1 MEAASNSSASD
12 TDEETGIGL
21 DGATATGDVNGF
33 GTLATDQDNHPMAK
47 FFGGEDDKKEPPK
60 SNLETQKEARPPS
73 RHQPATVSPNSSTAK
88 DTKTST
94 SKIALDQVNHP
105 MDRFFD
111 SLDSEDLPEIVQA
124 HVSGNAH
131 PVTGHHQPT
140 TSPAAETPAT
150 AVESSANEISQD
162 QINHPMARF
171 FDNLDEENPPA
182 TGTLDAT
189 NTSKKLASAPASQL
203 EDTFGDNDG
212 LVGYNSRSPMAVA
225 QDEATTLPMA
235 TSLRRNPRLVVPTA
249 PGAVAV
255 GPNEFANG
263 ADLIDRINIAADQHF
278 DEHKSTSSSNADN
291 GLVTAIPVEEDSAA
305 FISQEAQPFDH
316 SMEEL
321 RLLYRK
327 RAQRRTLY
335 CRIMAAITITVPII
349 VVGVY
354 FGLKGGEQESQSP
367 TFSPTPFPSS
377 APSIFELEDVLDY
390 IPTPTLISPNNPQ

>member
-1 MEAASNSSASD
+1 MLFKFKSQVTSDLIMLEADARRLLHIMLGHD
-12 TDEETGIGL
+12 PDKGIIL
-21 DGATATGDVNGF
+21 V
-33 GTLATDQDNHPMAK
+33 K
-47 FFGGEDDKKEPPK
+47 
-60 SNLETQKEARPPS
+60 
-73 RHQPATVSPNSSTAK
+73 
-88 DTKTST
+88 
-94 SKIALDQVNHP
+94 
-105 MDRFFD
+105 
-111 SLDSEDLPEIVQA
+111 DLP
-124 HVSGNAH
+124 
-131 PVTGHHQPT
+131 
-140 TSPAAETPAT
+140 AAIAKL
-150 AVESSANEISQD
+150 ES
-162 QINHPMARF
+162 
-171 FDNLDEENPPA
+171 
-182 TGTLDAT
+182 
-189 NTSKKLASAPASQL
+189 
-203 EDTFGDNDG
+203 
-212 LVGYNSRSPMAVA
+212 AVA

-377 APSIFELEDVLDY
+377 APSIF
-390 IPTPTLISPNNPQ
+390 